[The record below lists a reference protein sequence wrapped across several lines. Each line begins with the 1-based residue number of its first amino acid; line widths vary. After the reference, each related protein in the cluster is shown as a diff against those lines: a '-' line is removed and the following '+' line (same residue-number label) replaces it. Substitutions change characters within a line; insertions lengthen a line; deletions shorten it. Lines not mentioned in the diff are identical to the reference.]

1 MDNSAKANMTP
12 NPTSNLA
19 PNLTTVEQMEADA
32 AKLKELACAACAE
45 TWDDRRASQQ
55 PQCVFGESGI
65 CCRICSMG
73 PCRIT
78 KKASRGICGADA
90 HAIAGRHY
98 LRMAAAGSA
107 AHSDHGR
114 EIAHVLHM
122 ASPDG
127 NYRVRDEQ
135 KLLRLAA
142 EWGVETEGRD
152 IYDVAREVSEIGL
165 AEYGKPF
172 GKLRFL
178 SRATKERQELW
189 ERTGVSPR
197 AIDREIAASL
207 HMTTMGNTADPEALV
222 RQSLR
227 VGMADGWGGSMMGTE
242 FTDILFGTPT
252 ARATESNLGVLE
264 KDMVNIIVHGHDPA
278 FSEMVVLAAETKEL
292 ADYARSK
299 GAKGI
304 NIAGLCCTANEVT
317 MRHGVRMAGNFL
329 QQENALLTGAVEMI
343 CVDVQC
349 IFPALAALAGCFHT
363 KFVTTSPIARIP
375 GSIYVEFRPETAME
389 QAMQLVREAVGNF
402 ENRDA
407 AKVFIPASKQAAV
420 VGYPNEQIIRELDG
434 VTNSHVDARG
444 SYAPAIDSIK
454 AGVLRGA
461 VAMVGCNNPKVR
473 PDYSHIEIMKELLG
487 NDVLI
492 VASGCSAQ
500 AAAKA
505 GLMSREARFICGAGL
520 RRVCELVGIPPVLH
534 MGACVDISRMMLL
547 VNEIAD
553 DWGVDVTQ
561 LPIVGCAPEWMS
573 EKAVAI
579 ANYVVATGID
589 TYLGIEPQV
598 KGSERMME
606 LITEGTRKITGAGY
620 VINTDPR
627 ELAAAILAGIEAKR
641 AALGI

>member
-1 MDNSAKANMTP
+1 MAMKRGNF
-12 NPTSNLA
+12 
-19 PNLTTVEQMEADA
+19 TTIEEMEADA

-45 TWDDRRASQQ
+45 TWEDRRVKQT
-55 PQCVFGESGI
+55 PQCNFGENGI

-78 KKASRGICGADA
+78 PKASRGICGADA
-90 HAIAGRHY
+90 HAIAGRNY

-114 EIAHVLHM
+114 EIAHVLHK
-122 ASPDG
+122 SSREG
-127 NYRVRDEQ
+127 SYHIRDEE
-135 KLLRLAA
+135 KLLNLAR
-142 EWGVETEGRD
+142 EWGIQTEGRD
-152 IYDVAREVSEIGL
+152 IYDIAHEVAEAGL
-165 AEYGKPF
+165 WEYGKPF
-172 GKLRFL
+172 GTLRFL
-178 SRATKERQELW
+178 SRATGERQKLWREL
-189 ERTGVSPR
+189 GIAPR
-197 AIDREIAASL
+197 AIDREVASSM
-207 HMTTMGNTADPEALV
+207 HMTNMGNTADAEALV

-252 ARATESNLGVLE
+252 ARATEGNLGVLE
-264 KDMVNIIVHGHDPA
+264 REMVNIIVHGHDPA
-278 FSEMVVLAAETKEL
+278 FSEMVVLAAETREL
-292 ADYARSK
+292 IEYARSR

-329 QQENALLTGAVEMI
+329 QQENALLTGVVEMI

-349 IFPALAALAGCFHT
+349 IFPALGPLAECFHT

-375 GSIYVEFRPETAME
+375 GSIYIEFKTETAME
-389 QAMQLVREAVGNF
+389 QAKDIVKMAVDNF
-402 ENRDA
+402 GNRDE
-407 AKVFIPASKQAAV
+407 AKIFIPQSKQAAV
-420 VGYPNEQIIRELDG
+420 VGYPCEQIIRELDG
-434 VTNSHVDARG
+434 VTNSQVDKTG
-444 SYAPAIDSIK
+444 SYMPAIDCIR

-473 PDYSHIEIMKELLG
+473 PDYSHIEIMKELLK
-487 NDVLI
+487 NDILI

-505 GLMSREARFICGAGL
+505 GLLSKDAKYLCGAGL
-520 RRVCELVGIPPVLH
+520 RRVCDLVDIPPVLH

-547 VNEIAD
+547 VSGIAR

-561 LPIVGCAPEWMS
+561 LPVVGCAPEWMS

-598 KGSERMME
+598 KGSARMME
-606 LITEGTRKITGAGY
+606 LITEGTRKLTGAGY
-620 VINTDPR
+620 IINKDPH
-627 ELAAAILAGIEAKR
+627 ELVKNIISGIEAKR